1 MHNQLQPA
9 VTYDDEIDLRE
20 LFTALWL
27 SRRLIGIIT
36 ATTTILALIYA
47 LLTPNQYQ
55 ATAVL
60 APTQQDGGG
69 LSAALSQ
76 FGGLASLAGINLV
89 DSKGNEVRIAQQ
101 VMQSRSFIEQFI
113 KQSGIAVE
121 VMAVKGWD
129 ANADRLIIDSDIYSS
144 TNRQWTRTPPKG
156 RAAEPSPWELYEVFE
171 EMLSV
176 SEDKKSGFVTV
187 SIEYF
192 SPYLAKQWVDNY
204 ILAVNLY
211 LQQRKLRRINKNIQ
225 YLEEQIEI
233 TSVAEMRQIFFT
245 LIEEQIKS
253 KMLVEASPDYAFIT
267 VSEAMVPEEK
277 SQPKRG
283 LIVILAALLGIMLSV
298 AMALMQFYWF
308 NRNS

>member
-27 SRRLIGIIT
+27 YRRLIGIIT

-298 AMALMQFYWF
+298 AVALMQFYWF

>member
-20 LFTALWL
+20 LFSALWL
-27 SRRLIGIIT
+27 SRRLIAIIT
-36 ATTTILALIYA
+36 TTTTALALIYV

-55 ATAVL
+55 ADAVL
-60 APTQQDGGG
+60 APTEQGGGG
-69 LSAALSQ
+69 LSSALSQ
-76 FGGLASLAGINLV
+76 FGGLASLAGINLG
-89 DSKGNEVRIAQQ
+89 DSQGNEARIAQQ

-121 VMAVKGWD
+121 IMAVKGWD
-129 ANADRLIIDSDIYSS
+129 AKTDDLKIDADIYNSGS
-144 TNRQWTRTPPKG
+144 RQWTRTPPKG
-156 RAAEPSPWELYEVFE
+156 KLAEPSPWELYKVFL

-176 SEDKKSGFVTV
+176 TEDKKSGFVTI

-211 LQQRKLRRINKNIQ
+211 LQQRKLSSINKNIQ

-245 LIEEQIKS
+245 LIEEQIKN
-253 KMLVEASPDYAFIT
+253 KMLVEASPDYAFVT
-267 VSEAMVPEEK
+267 VSEAMVPEEE
-277 SQPKRG
+277 SQPKRL
-283 LIVILAALLGIMLSV
+283 LIVILAALLGTMLSIII
-298 AMALMQFYWF
+298 ALMRFYWL
-308 NRNS
+308 NRYL

>member
-27 SRRLIGIIT
+27 YRRLIGIIT